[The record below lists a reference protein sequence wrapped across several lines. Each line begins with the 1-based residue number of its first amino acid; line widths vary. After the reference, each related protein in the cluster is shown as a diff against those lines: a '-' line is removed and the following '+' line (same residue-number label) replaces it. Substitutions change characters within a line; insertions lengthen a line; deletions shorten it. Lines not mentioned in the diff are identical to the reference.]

1 MVDCEPGAVGLE
13 SPSAPPSASPSAA
26 VAPAPAPAPDG
37 AAAPS
42 LGEGEVASPSVD
54 VVAVGV
60 LVVDVC
66 AVLGAMVS
74 LGEVSA
80 AALAVVVVVVVDVVG
95 AALEAAAGVG
105 DWSLLPLLVGSGAVD
120 DVAADCMVAL
130 CARVCVAMWEARK

>member
-1 MVDCEPGAVGLE
+1 MD
-13 SPSAPPSASPSAA
+13 
-26 VAPAPAPAPDG
+26 VA
-37 AAAPS
+37 
-42 LGEGEVASPSVD
+42 
-54 VVAVGV
+54 AVGV

-80 AALAVVVVVVVDVVG
+80 AALAVVVVVVVVDVVG

-120 DVAADCMVAL
+120 DVAADCMVAS
-130 CARVCVAMWEARK
+130 CTRVCVCGYVGGEEVRLDGVVWCGPRGCRQIYGEGVLDTVVATIVRLLAQVAVAQSRVVCVV